1 MSKAATVYDVADR
14 AGVSIATV
22 SRVLRSPDAVGPV
35 TRERVLDAV
44 AALGYVPSGSA
55 RGLAERRTGVLG
67 LYFPGFDAAEDAP
80 PLDALSAADSEAPPF
95 AIVREEAEDDGRHT
109 SMLFLDEVLR
119 GAELE
124 AWKQGFVLMVGV
136 GRDDPDRSTV
146 RDMARLLRAAMQNEM
161 FRTIF
166 ATVRYTVPPTDLHPD
181 GFTMESTFWSE
192 LDGTEL
198 RRGKFLGGK
207 TGYTSAAGLCLAS
220 AAQVK
225 GKRYILVTAGAQR
238 NHNTEPYHVDD
249 AVNVCRQLA
258 R

>member
-1 MSKAATVYDVADR
+1 MAGFRPGETATVRDLLYGALLPSGAECCEALAREVSGSEEAFVASMNR
-14 AGVSIATV
+14 KA
-22 SRVLRSPDAVGPV
+22 
-35 TRERVLDAV
+35 
-44 AALGYVPSGSA
+44 AALGMASTHFCNPT
-55 RGLAERRTGVLG
+55 GL
-67 LYFPGFDAAEDAP
+67 
-80 PLDALSAADSEAPPF
+80 
-95 AIVREEAEDDGRHT
+95 H
-109 SMLFLDEVLR
+109 
-119 GAELE
+119 
-124 AWKQGFVLMVGV
+124 
-136 GRDDPDRSTV
+136 DPEHVSTA

-220 AAQVK
+220 AAEVK
-225 GKRYILVTAGAQR
+225 GKTYLMVTAGAQG

>member
-1 MSKAATVYDVADR
+1 M
-14 AGVSIATV
+14 
-22 SRVLRSPDAVGPV
+22 AV
-35 TRERVLDAV
+35 
-44 AALGYVPSGSA
+44 
-55 RGLAERRTGVLG
+55 
-67 LYFPGFDAAEDAP
+67 
-80 PLDALSAADSEAPPF
+80 
-95 AIVREEAEDDGRHT
+95 
-109 SMLFLDEVLR
+109 
-119 GAELE
+119 
-124 AWKQGFVLMVGV
+124 
-136 GRDDPDRSTV
+136 
-146 RDMARLLRAAMQNEM
+146 LLRAAMQNEM

-166 ATVRYTVPPTDLHPD
+166 ATARYTVPPTNLHPD

-220 AAQVK
+220 AAEVK
-225 GKRYILVTAGAQR
+225 GKTYLMVTAGAQG